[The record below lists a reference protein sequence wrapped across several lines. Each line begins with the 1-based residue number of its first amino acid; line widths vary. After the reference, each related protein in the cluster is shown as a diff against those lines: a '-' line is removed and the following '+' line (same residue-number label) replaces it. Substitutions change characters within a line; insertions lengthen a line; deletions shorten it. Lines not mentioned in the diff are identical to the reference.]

1 MVSKGSIFI
10 ISAPSGTGKTTILKE
25 IMLFAPNLAF
35 SVSHTTRE
43 PRGREQNG
51 IDYHFVNIKEF
62 TRMRDKG
69 EFLEWARV
77 HDNFYGTSRTAVEKQ
92 LAQGLDVFLDIDIQG
107 MKQIKKQLGAP
118 VTIFIAPPSWE
129 EQERRL
135 RQRGT
140 DSPET
145 IALRLANGRREMAF
159 ADLYDYLLINDTVD
173 QAVEMLRAIILARRS
188 RTRRSAAGLALDL
201 PAADPV

>member
-1 MVSKGSIFI
+1 
-10 ISAPSGTGKTTILKE
+10 
-25 IMLFAPNLAF
+25 
-35 SVSHTTRE
+35 
-43 PRGREQNG
+43 
-51 IDYHFVNIKEF
+51 
-62 TRMRDKG
+62 MRDKG